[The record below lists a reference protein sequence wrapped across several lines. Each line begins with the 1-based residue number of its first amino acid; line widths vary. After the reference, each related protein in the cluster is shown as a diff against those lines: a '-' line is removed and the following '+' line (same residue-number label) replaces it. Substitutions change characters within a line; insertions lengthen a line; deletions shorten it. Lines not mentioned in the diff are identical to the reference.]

1 MIERIRAELDE
12 ATAELTAHLH
22 SWEYAYSMGASSHG
36 GSDHPILRE
45 ARAKTARL
53 QRRCGDLRARL
64 AEYE

>member
-1 MIERIRAELDE
+1 MIERLRAELDE

-45 ARAKTARL
+45 ARATTARL

-64 AEYE
+64 AELE